1 MVSQLKSDTQ
11 VQPDLVLGPD
21 HINSGRSRPPTAQAD
36 TVSSMGPLGDEF
48 TQQYSLGDIPAPNAG
63 TQHGVE
69 PEFFLDSLNA
79 E

>member
-21 HINSGRSRPPTAQAD
+21 HSGRSGTPTAQAD
-36 TVSSMGPLGDEF
+36 TVSGMGPLGDEF

-79 E
+79 D